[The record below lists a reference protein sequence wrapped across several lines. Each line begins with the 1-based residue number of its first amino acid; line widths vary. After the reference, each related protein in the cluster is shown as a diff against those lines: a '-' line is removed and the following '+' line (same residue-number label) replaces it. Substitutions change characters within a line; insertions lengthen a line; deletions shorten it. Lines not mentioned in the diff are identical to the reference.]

1 MAVRAEIKFQA
12 KLRGDVK
19 YKLDTNNFEGKKIPG
34 FAIDMELNTNQIDK
48 AELLDHCDGNLVRV
62 QMKNVEGTIRLAF
75 DTAITGID
83 FAVRTE
89 NEESIPIAK
98 FPIVVSR
105 NQIEADGGIVSLL
118 DLRGSEW
125 VNVNIFRKQ
134 GALALAAG
142 EKTDDKKVADEGTA
156 PEKPANRKP
165 RGFGKSIN

>member
-1 MAVRAEIKFQA
+1 MAERAELKFQA

-19 YKLDTNNFEGKKIPG
+19 YKLDTTNFEGKKIPG

-62 QMKNVEGTIRLAF
+62 QMKNVEGTTRLAF
-75 DTAITGID
+75 DTTITGID

-118 DLRGSEW
+118 DLRGNEW

-142 EKTDDKKVADEGTA
+142 KKADDKKDADEGTA